1 MTDQQ
6 TSDEQERMR
15 QRLAELK
22 RDYQRGEAQLQQL
35 MQDETA
41 TRDGLL
47 RASGAIRILEEI
59 LSPADPDQA
68 ARQDGVAPSP
78 GPGARVTS
86 VP

>member
-6 TSDEQERMR
+6 TSNAQERMR
-15 QRLAELK
+15 QRLADLK
-22 RDYQRGEAQLQQL
+22 RDYQRGEAQLQRL